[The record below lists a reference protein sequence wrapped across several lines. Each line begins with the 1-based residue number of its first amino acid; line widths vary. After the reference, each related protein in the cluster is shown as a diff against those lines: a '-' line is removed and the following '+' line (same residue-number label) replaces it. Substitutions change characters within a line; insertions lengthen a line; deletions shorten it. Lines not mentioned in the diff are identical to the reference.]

1 MKKLE
6 IDRRR
11 IKENITFL
19 NRELEEI
26 KKHRRN
32 QRSQREESGI
42 PKVALAGYTNV
53 GKSSLRNLLA
63 SQYSVDSIKKEDI
76 FVKNML
82 FATLDTTTRSVVL
95 PNKRTISLT
104 DTVGFI
110 RKLPHD
116 LIEAFKSTLEEVVFA
131 DLILHIVDASSLEA
145 VEQVKAVEEVLKELD
160 CENKKTILVLNKCDL
175 ATAEHLEK
183 LKRNL
188 NLTI

>member
-1 MKKLE
+1 MEFLCQDLVVELEARVRGKKLE

-76 FVKNML
+76 L
-82 FATLDTTTRSVVL
+82 
-95 PNKRTISLT
+95 
-104 DTVGFI
+104 
-110 RKLPHD
+110 
-116 LIEAFKSTLEEVVFA
+116 
-131 DLILHIVDASSLEA
+131 
-145 VEQVKAVEEVLKELD
+145 
-160 CENKKTILVLNKCDL
+160 
-175 ATAEHLEK
+175 
-183 LKRNL
+183 
-188 NLTI
+188 